1 LAVAPRNT
9 DFGHNAFE
17 EIVGLRPHDE
27 EAVGDDVRWDP
38 IDPELFR
45 FGSPGIQVIAVSILT
60 DRGLHRGHVDGG
72 PRRDL
77 AKDSEIRYVFALVP
91 VGLQQFVMHGVE
103 AALLPGEFGGLE
115 GGTGVDQPVMQREMK
130 ADSRGHSVDPFLGLR
145 HVGRRQD
152 LVARPPFR
160 WDLGVQL
167 EGHPLDLDVVFP
179 LQPLDPDRV
188 DVAEGSNVVRVD
200 PHGGGHAPRIA
211 GTIRISTPGSRLP
224 TMMEATPL
232 DERKQRILK
241 AVVSDYT
248 LTGVPVGS
256 QVLAAKYFIALS
268 SATIRNELAD
278 LVGTGYL
285 QQPHTSAGRIPTD
298 RGYRYFVDFLMEP
311 EAASSSAR
319 RTVKQEFESTP
330 RSVDGILEKAAM
342 VLSQVTQNVSLV
354 TAPEVSESR
363 IKHVDLVS
371 LEPQAVLII
380 LVLEGNLIKQQV
392 VHLDRATSQED
403 LSRMAAML
411 NQKVKGQTA
420 DELAGRLDQLGPD
433 RDEQRRI
440 IERLIESITIHQAQR
455 QTVVLHDGVR
465 NLLRH
470 PEFVEVSRLEELLE
484 LLEQGAQLASILQQV
499 AFEKDVEIIIG
510 QENTSSGLRECSLV
524 LTTYTMADRIRGTIG
539 VIGPTR
545 MHYGQV
551 VARVRL
557 VSHATSE
564 VLAHLGN

>member
-1 LAVAPRNT
+1 
-9 DFGHNAFE
+9 
-17 EIVGLRPHDE
+17 
-27 EAVGDDVRWDP
+27 
-38 IDPELFR
+38 
-45 FGSPGIQVIAVSILT
+45 
-60 DRGLHRGHVDGG
+60 
-72 PRRDL
+72 
-77 AKDSEIRYVFALVP
+77 
-91 VGLQQFVMHGVE
+91 M
-103 AALLPGEFGGLE
+103 LE
-115 GGTGVDQPVMQREMK
+115 P
-130 ADSRGHSVDPFLGLR
+130 
-145 HVGRRQD
+145 
-152 LVARPPFR
+152 
-160 WDLGVQL
+160 
-167 EGHPLDLDVVFP
+167 
-179 LQPLDPDRV
+179 
-188 DVAEGSNVVRVD
+188 
-200 PHGGGHAPRIA
+200 
-211 GTIRISTPGSRLP
+211 
-224 TMMEATPL
+224 TPL
-232 DERKQRILK
+232 DERKQQILK

-248 LTGVPVGS
+248 VTGMPVGS

-311 EAASSSAR
+311 EAASPTAR
-319 RTVKQEFESTP
+319 RTVKQEFESAP

-342 VLSQVTQNVSLV
+342 VLSQVTDNVSLV

-363 IKHVDLVS
+363 IKHIDLVS
-371 LEPQAVLII
+371 LEPQSVLII
-380 LVLEGNLIKQQV
+380 LVLEGNLIKQHV
-392 VHLDRATSQED
+392 VHLERATSQDD

-411 NQKVKGQTA
+411 NRKVKGQTA
-420 DELAGRLDQLGPD
+420 DELSGRLDQLGED
-433 RDEQRRI
+433 RKEQRRI
-440 IERLIESITIHQAQR
+440 IEQVIESISIHQAKR

-465 NLLRH
+465 NL
-470 PEFVEVSRLEELLE
+470 RLEELME

-510 QENTSSGLRECSLV
+510 RENTSSGLRECSLV
-524 LTTYTMADRIRGTIG
+524 LTTYNMADRVRGTIG